1 MQLLIYQKLVCY
13 LMKKTCSYP
22 FFLGYYHEFTGAHE
36 AIHYAEGTLYFT
48 ALIVVIHYNK
58 PSVVDSAKVEEY
70 SVYLRKAIVV
80 LLS

>member
-1 MQLLIYQKLVCY
+1 
-13 LMKKTCSYP
+13 MKNTCRHP
-22 FFLGYYHEFTGAHE
+22 LFLGYCHEFTGAHE

-48 ALIVVIHYNK
+48 ALIAVIHYNK
-58 PSVVDSAKVEEY
+58 PSVLDSKKVEEY